1 MLLLL
6 LLSPTLTNLPTPLL
20 VNVLIDVLILFLPVC
35 TVVRLTLKND
45 SNILCLPFF
54 FLLSYVVNELVETER
69 QYVNDLRFAVEVRF
83 NHVVVVVVVVVVVLT
98 R

>member
-1 MLLLL
+1 M
-6 LLSPTLTNLPTPLL
+6 
-20 VNVLIDVLILFLPVC
+20 IDVLILFLPVC
-35 TVVRLTLKND
+35 TVVRLTLKNG

-83 NHVVVVVVVVVVVLT
+83 NHVVVVVAVVVVVVVVVVVLT